1 MYSESTRIALH
12 RTSRVVGIEDIHVD
26 LIGIQD
32 LIGVDLVPA
41 HIMKGSFASIHGI
54 DAGKARNR

>member
-1 MYSESTRIALH
+1 MCSESTRIALH
-12 RTSRVVGIEDIHVD
+12 RTSPVVGMEDD

-41 HIMKGSFASIHGI
+41 HNMNGSLASIHGI
-54 DAGKARNR
+54 DVGKPRNR